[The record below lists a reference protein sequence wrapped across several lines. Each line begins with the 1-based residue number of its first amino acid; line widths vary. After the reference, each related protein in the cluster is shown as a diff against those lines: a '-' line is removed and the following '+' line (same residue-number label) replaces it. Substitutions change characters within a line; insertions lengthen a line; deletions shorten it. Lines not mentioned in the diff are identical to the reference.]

1 MQSGHRALA
10 ASGPT
15 RTGFLPGYRCTRQ
28 RGEFGKAAVESSWCA
43 DLAQKLHKHKAA
55 SREQYMH
62 LTCVHVYMGKDMSDY
77 ILVMCL

>member
-1 MQSGHRALA
+1 MWAALPRSSSGGMWWLDART
-10 ASGPT
+10 T
-15 RTGFLPGYRCTRQ
+15 RSSK
-28 RGEFGKAAVESSWCA
+28 GEFGKAAVELSWCA